1 VIKLQEMYFS
11 IKRLSLTTSILL
23 IGLSLS
29 GQGPDAGYEPWED
42 ENFFNIG
49 YSLGLN
55 AMTFRIDPSDQFTA
69 LDSLYPG
76 KGNPYPGINIHLAI
90 NFRLNQFFDIRLLPG
105 LSFGQRDITYESD
118 KLNDTLFTPQK
129 LESSFIEVPI
139 LLKYGWRMRNIKP
152 YIIGGLNYRYDF
164 YAQED
169 YRLERPV
176 YLRLNR
182 PDLYYE
188 MGTGI
193 EFFLTNIKFSV
204 ELKLSNGTVDIL
216 AHDPH
221 PDYPQYCNAIETL
234 KSRMWVLSFH
244 FE

>member
-1 VIKLQEMYFS
+1 MKLPEMYFS
-11 IKRLSLTTSILL
+11 MKKFSQTAIMLL

-29 GQGPDAGYEPWED
+29 GQDPDTGDGPWDD

-55 AMTFRIDPSDQFTA
+55 AMTFRIDPSDQFA
-69 LDSLYPG
+69 AIDSLYPG

-105 LSFGQRDITYESD
+105 FSFGQRNITYESD
-118 KLNDTLFTPQK
+118 RLNDTVFSPQK
-129 LESSFIEVPI
+129 LESSFIEVPL
-139 LLKYGWRMRNIKP
+139 LLKYGWRMQNIKP
-152 YIIGGLNYRYDF
+152 YLIGGLNYRYDF
-164 YAQED
+164 YAQEK

-176 YLRLNR
+176 YLRLNK

-188 MGTGI
+188 MGAGI
-193 EFFLTNIKFSV
+193 EFYLTNIKFSV
-204 ELKLSNGTVDIL
+204 ELKMSNGTSDVL

-221 PDYPQYCNAIETL
+221 PDYPEYSNAIETL
-234 KSRMWVLSFH
+234 RSRMWVLSFH